1 MAHLI
6 KQINIELTAK
16 LAISALLA
24 SAVIVT
30 GANAIDSGVEAED
43 RTHLEHKLW
52 LDENTNDDHNDDMTL
67 EEYESSQKALVIAD
81 ANERLARI
89 KAEARGRRS

>member
-1 MAHLI
+1 MAHII

-30 GANAIDSGVEAED
+30 GANAIETGVETED

-52 LDENTNDDHNDDMTL
+52 LDENTNGDHDDDMTP

-89 KAEARGRRS
+89 KAEAYGRQS

>member
-1 MAHLI
+1 MAHPI

-24 SAVIVT
+24 SAIVAT
-30 GANAIDSGVEAED
+30 GANAIDSGVEAEN

-52 LDENTNDDHNDDMTL
+52 LDENTSDDHNDMTL
-67 EEYESSQKALVIAD
+67 EEYESSQQAKNAAHANAVIA
-81 ANERLARI
+81 
-89 KAEARGRRS
+89 KAYGRQS

>member
-1 MAHLI
+1 MTHII

-30 GANAIDSGVEAED
+30 GANAIDSGIETED

-52 LDENTNDDHNDDMTL
+52 LEENTSDKYEDAQ
-67 EEYESSQKALVIAD
+67 YESSQQAISIAD

-89 KAEARGRRS
+89 KAEAYGRQS

>member
-1 MAHLI
+1 MAHPI
-6 KQINIELTAK
+6 KQINIELAAK

-30 GANAIDSGVEAED
+30 GANAIDSGVEAEN

-52 LDENTNDDHNDDMTL
+52 LDENSSADHNDMTL
-67 EEYESSQKALVIAD
+67 EDYESSQKALVIAD

-89 KAEARGRRS
+89 KAKAYGRQS

>member
-1 MAHLI
+1 MAHPI

-16 LAISALLA
+16 LALSALLA

-30 GANAIDSGVEAED
+30 GANAIDSGIEAED

-52 LDENTNDDHNDDMTL
+52 LDENTSDDDMTL

-89 KAEARGRRS
+89 KAKAYGRQS